1 MFYSL
6 AESFR
11 KMALEKNLHH
21 HRKSY
26 ERHELTEG
34 QVAADPFVQ
43 FNEWMEYAL
52 ESDVY
57 EPNAMILSTATTDGK
72 PSARVVLLK
81 SYSKNGLVFFT
92 NYSSRKGKEI
102 TKNPY
107 ASLLFFWDKLERQ
120 VRIEGT
126 LEKVSEEESE
136 NYFQSRPFES
146 RLSAIVS
153 PQSEMVPNR
162 EYLET
167 ELEKIKNKTQTPRP
181 EYWGGYILKPT
192 YFEFW
197 QGRANRLHD
206 RLAFEWT
213 NGNWQLKRLA
223 P

>member
-1 MFYSL
+1 MTP
-6 AESFR
+6 
-11 KMALEKNLHH
+11 EKNLHH

-26 ERHELTEG
+26 ERYELNEG
-34 QVAADPFVQ
+34 QVADNPFFQ

-52 ESDVY
+52 QSEVH
-57 EPNAMILSTATTDGK
+57 EPNAMVLSTATVDAK

-81 SYSKNGLVFFT
+81 SYNENGLVFFT

-102 TKNPY
+102 TENPH

-120 VRIEGT
+120 VRIEGS
-126 LEKVSEEESE
+126 LEKVSEQESE

-153 PQSEMVPNR
+153 PQSEVVPGR
-162 EYLET
+162 EYLESQ
-167 ELEKIKNKTQTPRP
+167 LEKIKNNTETPRP
-181 EYWGGYILKPT
+181 AQWGGYILKPT

-206 RLAFEWT
+206 RLVYEWV
-213 NGNWQLKRLA
+213 NAHWLIKRLA

>member
-1 MFYSL
+1 
-6 AESFR
+6 
-11 KMALEKNLHH
+11 MALEKNLHH

-26 ERHELTEG
+26 ERHELTEE
-34 QVAADPFVQ
+34 QVATDPFIQ
-43 FNEWMEYAL
+43 FNEWMEAAL

-57 EPNAMILSTATTDGK
+57 EPNAMVLSTATTDGK

-102 TKNPY
+102 AENPH

-120 VRIEGT
+120 VRIEGI
-126 LEKVSEEESE
+126 LKKVSEEESE

-153 PQSEMVPNR
+153 PQSTVVPGR
-162 EYLET
+162 EYLES
-167 ELEKIKNKTQTPRP
+167 ELEKIKNNTYTPRP
-181 EYWGGYILKPT
+181 SNWGGYILQPVC
-192 YFEFW
+192 FEFW

-206 RLAFEWT
+206 RLVFEWT